1 MTIVKASTSKGKR
14 LLSLVT
20 RCCWGSLAN
29 IYYTWSESKQQAF
42 VDYLGEYYR
51 DKNACRFGVGCP
63 NSFGFSAS
71 WYCEYEGKPA
81 YRLETPNNSY
91 VILLNE

>member
-1 MTIVKASTSKGKR
+1 MTIVKASTYKGKR
-14 LLSLVT
+14 LKYSAEHCTALTL
-20 RCCWGSLAN
+20 GELYN
-29 IYYTWSESKQQAF
+29 TWSYAKEIA
-42 VDYLGEYYR
+42 YLHCQKMYCADETAS
-51 DKNACRFGVGCP
+51 NFGVGCA

-91 VILLNE
+91 VILLDD

>member
-1 MTIVKASTSKGKR
+1 MAFVKASTHKGKR
-14 LLSLVT
+14 LLRLAT

-29 IYYTWSESKQQAF
+29 LYDAWSGSKQQDF
-42 VDYLGEYYR
+42 DYYLAQYYR
-51 DKNACRFGVGCP
+51 DENASHFGVGCA
-63 NSFGFSAS
+63 NRFGFSAS
-71 WYCEYEGKPA
+71 WYCEYKGKPA